1 MLGPQWLCACNESDG
16 ADTVEEAGAEAGQH
30 FLWHHDNGE
39 TATVSVYKERNQW
52 VHSISTPEQ
61 AAEAFKRANVAV
73 GELDTKEDTTTFM
86 APFHLPAGATVE
98 MKDSSGTSVYT
109 VLSSVASAMGTMTH
123 TVQKADRAARSFSE
137 EWKKPV
143 EIDPLPP
150 VQRPA
155 RPMRGVDVGNMSFA
169 EANATFAQMIDEQM
183 RRSLASWNSI
193 RGR

>member
-1 MLGPQWLCACNESDG
+1 MLGPQWLCECNESDG

-39 TATVSVYKERNQW
+39 TVTVSVYKERNQW
-52 VHSISTPEQ
+52 VHAISSPEQ
-61 AAEAFKRANVAV
+61 ATEAFKRENAAVDKGVAEK
-73 GELDTKEDTTTFM
+73 GTTFV

-109 VLSSVASAMGTMTH
+109 VLSSSASAMGTMTH
-123 TVQKADRAARSFSE
+123 AVQKADRAARSFSE
-137 EWKKPV
+137 EWKRPV

-150 VQRPA
+150 VTKPA

-169 EANATFAQMIDEQM
+169 EANATFAQMLDEQM